1 MLLVDKLNKGRLPEK
16 PENGGEATPI
26 PPLPLGTKPQS
37 IAQRIPN
44 LDRIKKSIHEQLIAS
59 LGFNSDNHKR
69 EDVLRRIGQLVDQYC
84 EESKLKLTKF
94 DRDELCE
101 LIIDDVLGLGPLES
115 LLSDPEVSEIM
126 VNGPKTI
133 FIERRGRITQSQL
146 AFEGEAQLRKV
157 IDRIVARI
165 GRRVDESSPMVDA
178 RLPDGSRVNIVIP
191 PLSVQGSSI
200 TIRKFSRTPLKAQ
213 DLVGFGTLTQEMA
226 DFIRACVRSRISMVV
241 SGGTGSGKTT
251 TLNVLSNF
259 IPDTERVVTVED
271 TAELQLRQRNLV
283 SLEARSAN
291 VEGRGSVSI
300 RDLVV
305 NALRMRPDRI
315 VVGECRAG
323 ETLDMLQAMNTGH
336 DGSMTTVHANSP
348 RDAVGRIETM
358 VIMGGSDLPFQAI
371 REQIVGGITLFVQ
384 QARLR
389 DGRRLITHI
398 SEITGL
404 SGNQIQ
410 LQDICIFDQTG
421 IDQQGNVLG
430 TFRWTGVVPKLLPR
444 LKANGEDFPT
454 SVFGVPGLQ
463 LIQGTTQGQPTDL
476 GGRAA
481 AD

>member
-1 MLLVDKLNKGRLPEK
+1 MLLVDKLNKGKQPEK
-16 PENGGEATPI
+16 PDNGEPAA
-26 PPLPLGTKPQS
+26 PPSLSSLVVKPTN
-37 IAQRIPN
+37 IAARIPN
-44 LDRIKKSIHEQLIAS
+44 VDKIKKTVHERLIAS
-59 LGFNSDNHKR
+59 LGLNSDSYSA
-69 EDVLRRIGQLVDQYC
+69 DIVQRRIGELVDEYC
-84 EESKLKLTKF
+84 EETKLRLTKH
-94 DRDELCE
+94 DREELAE
-101 LIIDDVLGLGPLES
+101 LILHDVLGLGPLES
-115 LLSDPEVSEIM
+115 LLSDPEISEIM
-126 VNGPKTI
+126 INGPKTL
-133 FIERRGRITQSQL
+133 FVERRGRIAQ
-146 AFEGEAQLRKV
+146 ADVEFESEMQLRRV

-191 PLSVQGSSI
+191 PLAVQGSSV
-200 TIRKFSRTPLKAQ
+200 TIRKFSRVPYRVQ
-213 DLVGFGTLTQEMA
+213 DLITFGTLNQHMA

-259 IPDTERVVTVED
+259 IPDAERVVTVED

-291 VEGRGSVSI
+291 VEGRGAVPI

-348 RDAVGRIETM
+348 KDAINRIETM
-358 VIMGGSDLPFQAI
+358 VIIGGSDLPSQAI
-371 REQIVGGITLFVQ
+371 REQIVGGITLLVQ

-389 DGRRLITHI
+389 DGRRVVTHI
-398 SEITGL
+398 SEITGIT
-404 SGNQIQ
+404 GNQIQ
-410 LQDICIFDQTG
+410 LQDICVFDQTG
-421 IDQQGNVLG
+421 IDNEGNVLG

-444 LKANGEDFPT
+444 LKANGEDFPME
-454 SVFGVPGLQ
+454 VFGQAGLQ
-463 LIQGTTQGQPTDL
+463 VIEGQSRSDNTAQ
-476 GGRAA
+476 RAA
-481 AD
+481 AE